1 MIQTE
6 KPKGKPGRKPGR
18 IQDTQLQMRASVELI
33 ELIDTWRAQQP
44 DQPPRSVAIRQLIER
59 GIKYRGK

>member
-1 MIQTE
+1 MPETE

-18 IQDTQLQMRASVELI
+18 IQDTQLQMRASAEFIELI
-33 ELIDTWRAQQP
+33 ETWRLQQP
-44 DQPPRSVAIRQLIER
+44 DQPPRSEAIRRLVER